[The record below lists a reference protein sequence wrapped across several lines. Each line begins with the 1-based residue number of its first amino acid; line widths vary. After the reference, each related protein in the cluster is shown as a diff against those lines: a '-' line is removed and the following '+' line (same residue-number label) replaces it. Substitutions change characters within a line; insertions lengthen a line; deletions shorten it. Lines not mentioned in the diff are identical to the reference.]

1 VKLYLLR
8 HGTAE
13 TWLNDDQDFG
23 RQLTEFG
30 EAEVARQAEVFTQL
44 ASANFE
50 CWVSP
55 YKRTQQ
61 TADIFFANAQL
72 NKQTT
77 RLLTPDAGTVG
88 ISDALVSQTG
98 DLLLITHQPLV
109 SKLIALLSG
118 RPWSDCPMDTASL
131 AVLEGDVFASDCMEL
146 KGIWH
151 SNGTRSS

>member
-13 TWLNDDQDFG
+13 RWLNDDQDFG
-23 RQLTEFG
+23 RQLTDVG
-30 EAEVARQAEVFTQL
+30 QGEVARQSKVFSELATAE
-44 ASANFE
+44 FE

-55 YKRTQQ
+55 YIRTQQ
-61 TADIFFANAQL
+61 TADILLEGRNL
-72 NKQTT
+72 TKQTT

-88 ISDALVSQTG
+88 ISDALISQSG

-118 RPWSDCPMDTASL
+118 RPWADCPMDTASL
-131 AVLEGDVFASDCMEL
+131 AVLEGDVCAADCMEL

-151 SNGTRSS
+151 SNGMRSS